1 MPSMDVSM
9 LKYSDERILKNN
21 LDIQKASLGL
31 KINTNMVRAKKSAYY
46 PSVGAFGEV
55 STSDDSFLGEANKHK
70 SYTVGARLT
79 WNLFNGGIDSANIEN
94 AEIKKLKN
102 ATQLALAKKGIALQI
117 TKLKTEIQEANIDI
131 VSLKKE
137 LALSNAIY
145 ENYLGRYKEQL
156 SSMNDVIIKQ
166 SAQIEKIL
174 ALQKAYNKR
183 NELIFALDKLA
194 NGEK

>member
-1 MPSMDVSM
+1 M
-9 LKYSDERILKNN
+9 
-21 LDIQKASLGL
+21 
-31 KINTNMVRAKKSAYY
+31 
-46 PSVGAFGEV
+46 
-55 STSDDSFLGEANKHK
+55 
-70 SYTVGARLT
+70 
-79 WNLFNGGIDSANIEN
+79 
-94 AEIKKLKN
+94 
-102 ATQLALAKKGIALQI
+102 AKKGIALQI
-117 TKLKTEIQEANIDI
+117 TKLKTEIEEASIDI

-183 NELIFALDKLA
+183 NALIFALDKLA